1 MPTLQAV
8 RAEQCRRKFSTFF
21 RQGWH
26 VLEPSTPL
34 SDNWHIDAVCDH
46 LQALLEDWRAVQ
58 RAQAA
63 NNKKKPGE
71 LLLDIPLQ
79 RIQNLVVNIPPGTA
93 KSRMLSVYAPAWMW
107 LEWPEWRAVFISG
120 NPRVALRDSMFC
132 REVIRSEWY
141 QSLFQPTWGTKW
153 SITYGKDAKSFFHN
167 TRGGLRL
174 AIGAKSKITG
184 DRFDSVIVDD
194 PNDMATVESLAEREG
209 VNDWWDGAAGNRVND
224 LRYST
229 RVLIQQRGHED
240 DLSGHVLPSNAWFHL
255 LIRMEHEATKPG
267 DDRHCKCPSCQRGT
281 NPIGWQDPRTTAGE
295 LLDPRRFPE
304 FVLNQERIR
313 LGTRGYAGQYQQ
325 RPAPA
330 EGMIFKEAWFVN
342 RYRSLPKLTDVAT
355 IWDTALK
362 DKEENDETAC
372 LTVGT
377 GPDGN
382 LYLVRMM
389 HGRWETPDVAQ
400 FLIDQAYWLKKVFGE
415 EYKGDYVEDKVSGT
429 TLMQYVRRHTDTDR
443 HRQHDGMLLALIPI
457 QVGKDDKVA
466 RAHGVTPLCEA
477 LRVLLPDGEAY
488 PATQSWVRDLLAQLL
503 TFPAGS
509 HDDIV
514 DVFVYSLKRF
524 LGLLNKRKSRRGKGG
539 GTA

>member
-1 MPTLQAV
+1 METLPTLHQV
-8 RAEQCRRKFSTFF
+8 RAERCRRQFSEFF

-46 LQALLEDWRAVQ
+46 LQALLDDWRAVQ
-58 RAQAA
+58 RAQTAGL
-63 NNKKKPGE
+63 P
-71 LLLDIPLQ
+71 IPPQ
-79 RIQNLVVNIPPGTA
+79 RLQNLVVNIPPGTA

-107 LEWPEWRAVFISG
+107 LEWPQWRAVYISG

-132 REVIRSEWY
+132 RELIRSEWY
-141 QSLFQPTWGTKW
+141 QSLFQPSWGTSWRLSK
-153 SITYGKDAKSFFHN
+153 SQDAKSFFRN
-167 TRGGLRL
+167 TKNGLRL

-184 DRFDSVIVDD
+184 DRFDFIGVDD
-194 PNDMATVESLAEREG
+194 PNDMATVESLAERDG
-209 VNDWWDGAAGNRVND
+209 VNSWWDAGAGNRVND
-224 LRYST
+224 LRYSN

-240 DLSGHVLPSNAWFHL
+240 DMSGHVLPSGAWFHL
-255 LIRMEHEATKPG
+255 IIPMEYEATQPG
-267 DDRHCKCPSCQRGT
+267 DDRHCKCPSCQSGV
-281 NPIGWQDPRTTAGE
+281 NPIGWRDPRTQAGE
-295 LLDPRRFPE
+295 LLDANRFPE
-304 FVLNQERIR
+304 YVLNQERIR

-342 RYRSLPKLTDVAT
+342 RYRSLPKLTDVGT

-400 FLIDQAYWLKKVFGE
+400 FLIDQAYWLRKVFGD
-415 EYKGDYVEDKVSGT
+415 EYRGDYVEDKVSGT
-429 TLMQYVRRHTDTDR
+429 TLMQYVRRHVDADR
-443 HRQHDGMLLALIPI
+443 RRAHDGSKLALIPI
-457 QVGKDDKVA
+457 QTGREDKQA
-466 RAHGVTPLCEA
+466 RAHGVTPFCEA

-488 PATQSWVRDLLAQLL
+488 PATQAWVRDLLAQLL
-503 TFPAGS
+503 TFPAGA

-514 DVFVYSLKRF
+514 DVFVYALKRF
-524 LGLLNKRKSRRGKGG
+524 LGLLNKRKSRRGKAG
-539 GTA
+539 GTL

>member
-1 MPTLQAV
+1 MPVILPTLHAV
-8 RAEQCRRKFSTFF
+8 RAEKCRRSFSAFF
-21 RQGWH
+21 RFGWH

-46 LQALLEDWRAVQ
+46 LQALLEDWRDVQ

-63 NNKKKPGE
+63 NNKKKAGE
-71 LLLDIPLQ
+71 LLLDIPRQ

-167 TRGGLRL
+167 TCGGLRL

-194 PNDMATVESLAEREG
+194 PNDMATVESLAERDS

-240 DLSGHVLPSNAWFHL
+240 DLSGHVLPSDAWFHL
-255 LIRMEHEATKPG
+255 LIRMEHEATNPG
-267 DDRHCKCPSCQRGT
+267 DERHCKCPSCQRGT
-281 NPIGWQDPRTTAGE
+281 NPIGWCDPRTSPGE
-295 LLDPRRFPE
+295 LLDLRRFPE
-304 FVLNQERIR
+304 YVLNQERIR

-330 EGMIFKEAWFVN
+330 EGMIFKEAWFIN
-342 RYRSLPKLTDVAT
+342 RYKSMPKLRDVAT
-355 IWDTALK
+355 LWDLALK
-362 DKEENDETAC
+362 AKEQNDETAC
-372 LTVGT
+372 LTYGVGVD
-377 GPDGN
+377 DGQPYI
-382 LYLVRMM
+382 LRMA
-389 HGRWETPDVAQ
+389 HGRWETPDVAK
-400 FLIDQAYWLKKVFGE
+400 FLISQADWLKGLYGD
-415 EYKGDYVEDKVSGT
+415 EYRGDYVEDKVAGT
-429 TLMQYVRRHTDTDR
+429 TLMQYVKRSRPD
-443 HRQHDGMLLALIPI
+443 LALIPV
-457 QVGKDDKVA
+457 QVEGDKVA
-466 RAHGVTPLCEA
+466 RAQGVTPLCEA
-477 LRVLLPDGEAY
+477 QRVLLPDPAVF

-503 TFPAGS
+503 TFPAGT

-514 DVFVYSLKRF
+514 DVFVYALKRY
-524 LGLLNKRKSRRGKGG
+524 LGTLNRQKSRRGKGG
-539 GTA
+539 GMAG

>member
-1 MPTLQAV
+1 MGAVLPTLHQV
-8 RAEQCRRKFSTFF
+8 RAERCRRSFAEFF

-58 RAQAA
+58 RAQTAGA
-63 NNKKKPGE
+63 
-71 LLLDIPLQ
+71 DIPRQ

-107 LEWPEWRAVFISG
+107 LQWPEWRAVFISG

-141 QSLFQPTWGTKW
+141 QSLFQPAWGTKW
-153 SITYGKDAKSFFHN
+153 TITYGKDAKSFFHN

-184 DRFDSVIVDD
+184 DRFDSIIVDD
-194 PNDMATVESLAEREG
+194 PNDMATVESLAERLS

-240 DLSGHVLPSNAWFHL
+240 DLSGHVLPSGAWHHL
-255 LIRMEHEATKPG
+255 LIPMEYEPARRCP
-267 DDRHCKCPSCQRGT
+267 CPSCLAGVS
-281 NPIGWQDPRTTAGE
+281 PIGWRDPRTTPGE
-295 LLDPRRFPE
+295 LLDARRFPE
-304 FVLNQERIR
+304 YVLAQERIR

-330 EGMIFKEAWFVN
+330 EGLIFKDAWFVN
-342 RYRSLPKLTDVAT
+342 RYRTLPKLTDVAT

-362 DKEENDETAC
+362 AKEENDETAC
-372 LTVGT
+372 ITVGT

-400 FLIDQAYWLKKVFGE
+400 FLIDQAYWLTQLFGD
-415 EYKGDYVEDKVSGT
+415 EYRGDYVEDKVSGT
-429 TLMQYVRRHTDTDR
+429 TLMQYVRRHQDKDR
-443 HRQHDGMLLALIPI
+443 ARAHDGSRLALAPI
-457 QVGKDDKVA
+457 QVGTEDKA
-466 RAHGVTPLCEA
+466 SRAHGVTPLCEA
-477 LRVLLPDGEAY
+477 LRVLLPDPAAF
-488 PATQSWVRDLLAQLL
+488 PATQAWVRDLLAQLL
-503 TFPAGS
+503 TFPAGA

-514 DVFVYSLKRF
+514 DTFVYALKRF
-524 LGLLNKRKSRRGKGG
+524 LGTLNKRKSRRGKAGG
-539 GTA
+539 SV